1 MHQPI
6 IIGDVFDL
14 QPSEIHKPLELY
26 LRLVKLHAVLAALV
40 RMYVCTFHAMSQNE
54 FFRSANFYAYKWKIE
69 LNGNKLKYLYFIFV
83 K

>member
-14 QPSEIHKPLELY
+14 QPSEIHKQLELY

-40 RMYVCTFHAMSQNE
+40 YIYTYVRFMPCHKTS
-54 FFRSANFYAYKWKIE
+54 FFDR
-69 LNGNKLKYLYFIFV
+69 LIFMPTSE